1 MFPLSAPWCVKRESL
16 NDGPPY
22 TVTLHMLITET
33 QAPVSSAT
41 QLRMSDLISA
51 LSYALDLTE
60 GQPMGHAVKCCLL
73 SMRLADILNLSVQQ
87 KSDLYYATLLKDAGC
102 SSNAARMYEILGGD
116 ERKAKQEVKS
126 TDWTKVSFEG
136 LEYLLRNVMPGRS
149 RLERV
154 FAIASVAT
162 NRDAQ
167 TRELINMRCD
177 RGAQIAKKIGFSES
191 ITTAIYSLDEHW
203 NGKGFPAARK
213 AQDIPLFS
221 RIMNLCQTL
230 EVFVTLNGVSDSFQV
245 LRDRSGSW
253 FDPDLVRAACELE
266 NDQELWKLIEQDQV
280 REAVMEMEPISVSL
294 YADDAKLDNV
304 CEAFA
309 NVIDTKSPYTHS
321 HSRGV
326 TSIAVAIC
334 QRLALPEEQV
344 TQVRRAALL
353 HDIGKLSVPNNILD
367 KPGKLTAAEWET
379 VRLHPYYTQ
388 RILERIRGFQDL
400 AFLASSHHERLD
412 GSGYF
417 RNLRATQ
424 ISPGARAIAV
434 ADVYDALSSKRPYRG
449 ALTKDEVF
457 KIMAA
462 DVPQAL
468 DGDCF
473 AALKSLDLTT
483 GN

>member
-1 MFPLSAPWCVKRESL
+1 MF
-16 NDGPPY
+16 
-22 TVTLHMLITET
+22 ITET
-33 QAPVSSAT
+33 APVLIPT

-60 GQPMGHAVKCCLL
+60 GQPMGHAVKTCLL
-73 SMRLADILNLSVQQ
+73 AMRLADVLQMPVEQ

-102 SSNAARMYEILGGD
+102 SSNAARMYDILGGD

-126 TDWTKVSFEG
+126 TDWTRVSFDG

-162 NRDAQ
+162 NREAQ

-177 RGAQIAKKIGFSES
+177 RGAQIAKKVGFSEA
-191 ITTAIYSLDEHW
+191 TTSAIYNLDEHW
-203 NGKGFPAARK
+203 NGKGFPEGRK
-213 AQDIPLFS
+213 GKDIPLFA

-230 EVFVTLNGVSDSFQV
+230 DVFVTLNGVSDAFQV
-245 LRDRSGSW
+245 LRDRSGTW
-253 FDPDLVRAACELE
+253 FDPDLVRAAGELE
-266 NDQELWKLIEQDQV
+266 KDQELWRLIVEDRV
-280 REAVMEMEPISVSL
+280 RDEVIDLEPLSVSQFV
-294 YADDAKLDNV
+294 DEAKLDNV

-309 NVIDTKSPYTHS
+309 NVIDIKSPYTHS

-326 TSIAVAIC
+326 TSVAVAIC
-334 QRLALPEEQV
+334 GRLGLPEDQV
-344 TQVRRAALL
+344 TLVRRAALL

-367 KPGKLTAAEWET
+367 KPGKLTAVEWET

-388 RILERIRGFQDL
+388 RILERIRGFQHL
-400 AFLASSHHERLD
+400 AFVASSHHERLD

-417 RNLRATQ
+417 RNLRSTQ
-424 ISPGARAIAV
+424 IPPAARAIAV

-449 ALTKDEVF
+449 ALAKSEVF
-457 KIMAA
+457 RIMAA
-462 DVPQAL
+462 DVPHAL
-468 DGDCF
+468 DADCF
-473 AALKSLDLTT
+473 AALKSLDLTD

>member
-1 MFPLSAPWCVKRESL
+1 
-16 NDGPPY
+16 
-22 TVTLHMLITET
+22 MLTTET
-33 QAPVSSAT
+33 QAPVSSTST

-73 SMRLADILNLSVQQ
+73 SMRVADILNLSVQQ

-102 SSNAARMYEILGGD
+102 SSNAARMHEILGGD

-167 TRELINMRCD
+167 TSELINLRCD

-191 ITTAIYSLDEHW
+191 TTTAIYSLDEHW
-203 NGKGFPAARK
+203 NGKGFPAGRK

-230 EVFVTLNGVSDSFQV
+230 EVFISLNGVSDGFQV
-245 LRDRSGSW
+245 LRDRSGTW
-253 FDPDLVRAACELE
+253 FDPELVRVAGELE
-266 NDQELWKLIEQDQV
+266 KDAELWKVIEQDRV
-280 REAVMEMEPISVSL
+280 REAVMDIEPISVSL
-294 YADDAKLDNV
+294 YADEAKLDNV

-309 NVIDTKSPYTHS
+309 NIIDIKSTYTHS

-334 QRLALPEEQV
+334 QRLALPEDQV
-344 TQVRRAALL
+344 TLVRRAALL
-353 HDIGKLSVPNNILD
+353 HDIGKLSIPNNILD
-367 KPGKLTAAEWET
+367 KAGKLTAAEWET

-388 RILERIRGFQDL
+388 RILERIGGFKDL

-417 RNLRATQ
+417 RNLRASQ
-424 ISPGARAIAV
+424 ISTGARAIAV
-434 ADVYDALSSKRPYRG
+434 ADVYDGLSSKRPYRG
-449 ALTKDEVF
+449 ALSKAEVF

-462 DVPQAL
+462 DVPHAL
-468 DGDCF
+468 DASCF

-483 GN
+483 SH

>member
-1 MFPLSAPWCVKRESL
+1 MFPLSAPCLFKSADRVR
-16 NDGPPY
+16 PPPI
-22 TVTLHMLITET
+22 LKPIFMLTTET
-33 QAPVSSAT
+33 APVLSPT

-73 SMRLADILNLSVQQ
+73 SMRLADILQLPVQQ
-87 KSDLYYATLLKDAGC
+87 RSDLYYATLLKDAGC
-102 SSNAARMYEILGGD
+102 SSNAARMYDILGGD
-116 ERKAKQEVKS
+116 ERKAKQEIKS
-126 TDWTKVSFEG
+126 TDWTRVTFDG

-162 NRDAQ
+162 SREAQ

-177 RGAQIAKKIGFSES
+177 RGAQIARKIGFSEA
-191 ITTAIYSLDEHW
+191 TTSAIYSLDEHW
-203 NGKGFPAARK
+203 NGKGFPAGRK
-213 AQDIPLFS
+213 GLDIPLFS

-230 EVFVTLNGVSDSFQV
+230 EVFVTLNGVSDAFQV

-253 FDPDLVRAACELE
+253 FDPDIVRAAGELE
-266 NDQELWKLIEQDQV
+266 KEAELWTIIEEDRV
-280 REAVMEMEPISVSL
+280 REAVIDLEPISVSL
-294 YADDAKLDNV
+294 YADETKLDNV

-309 NVIDTKSPYTHS
+309 SVIDIKSPYTHS

-326 TSIAVAIC
+326 TSVAVAIT
-334 QRLALPEEQV
+334 QRLALPEDQV
-344 TQVRRAALL
+344 TLVRRAALL

-388 RILERIRGFQDL
+388 RILERIRGFQHL
-400 AFLASSHHERLD
+400 AFVASSHHERLD

-417 RNLRATQ
+417 RNLRTTQ
-424 ISPGARAIAV
+424 IPPASRAIAV
-434 ADVYDALSSKRPYRG
+434 ADVYDALSSKRPYRS
-449 ALTKDEVF
+449 ALAKSEVF
-457 KIMAA
+457 QIMAL
-462 DVPQAL
+462 DVPHAL
-468 DGDCF
+468 DADCF
-473 AALKSLDLTT
+473 AALKSLDLTN
-483 GN
+483 GK

>member
-1 MFPLSAPWCVKRESL
+1 
-16 NDGPPY
+16 
-22 TVTLHMLITET
+22 
-33 QAPVSSAT
+33 
-41 QLRMSDLISA
+41 
-51 LSYALDLTE
+51 
-60 GQPMGHAVKCCLL
+60 MGHAVKCCLL
-73 SMRLADILNLSVQQ
+73 AMRLADVLQLSVQQ

-102 SSNAARMYEILGGD
+102 SSNAARMYDILGGD

-126 TDWTKVSFEG
+126 TDWTRVTFDG

-167 TRELINMRCD
+167 TRELIGIRCD
-177 RGAQIAKKIGFSES
+177 RGAQIARKIGFSES
-191 ITTAIYSLDEHW
+191 MTSAIYSLDEHW
-203 NGKGFPAARK
+203 NGKGFPEGLEG
-213 AQDIPLFS
+213 AQIPLLS

-230 EVFVTLNGVSDSFQV
+230 EVFVTLNGVSDAFQV
-245 LRDRSGSW
+245 LQDRSETW
-253 FDPDLVRAACELE
+253 FDPELGQAATQLE
-266 NDQELWKLIEQDQV
+266 KDSELWKLIEQDRV
-280 REAVMEMEPISVSL
+280 RDEVIDLEPTGGLL
-294 YADDAKLDNV
+294 YVDEIKLDSV

-309 NVIDTKSPYTHS
+309 GIIDVKSPYTHT

-326 TSIAVAIC
+326 TSVSVAIC
-334 QRLALPEEQV
+334 QRLGLPEEQV
-344 TQVRRAALL
+344 TLVRRAALL

-388 RILERIRGFQDL
+388 RILERIRGFQHL
-400 AFLASSHHERLD
+400 AFVASSHHEKLD

-417 RNLRATQ
+417 RNLNAAQLPLT
-424 ISPGARAIAV
+424 ARAIAV
-434 ADVYDALSSKRPYRG
+434 ADIYDALSSKRPYRS
-449 ALTKDEVF
+449 ALAKSEVF
-457 KIMAA
+457 RIMSV

-468 DGDCF
+468 DPDCF
-473 AALKSLDLTT
+473 SALKSLDLTN

>member
-1 MFPLSAPWCVKRESL
+1 
-16 NDGPPY
+16 
-22 TVTLHMLITET
+22 MLLTET
-33 QAPVSSAT
+33 APVSSPT

-73 SMRLADILNLSVQQ
+73 SMRLAEILQLTVEQ
-87 KSDLYYATLLKDAGC
+87 KSDLYYATLLKDTGC

-116 ERKAKQEVKS
+116 ERKAKQEIKS
-126 TDWTKVSFEG
+126 TDWTRVSFEG

-162 NRDAQ
+162 SRDAQ
-167 TRELINMRCD
+167 TRELIGMRCD
-177 RGAQIAKKIGFSES
+177 RGAQIARKVGFSEAMS
-191 ITTAIYSLDEHW
+191 SAIYSLDEHW
-203 NGKGFPAARK
+203 NGKGFPAGLK
-213 AQDIPLFS
+213 GEDIPPIS

-230 EVFVTLNGVSDSFQV
+230 EVFVTLNGVQDAFQV

-253 FDPDLVRAACELE
+253 FDPEMVKAAAGLE
-266 NDQELWKLIEQDQV
+266 NDEQLWKIFQEDRV
-280 REAVMEMEPISVSL
+280 REEVIGLEPGSGLIYVDESG
-294 YADDAKLDNV
+294 LDNV

-309 NVIDTKSPYTHS
+309 SVIDIKSPYTHT

-326 TSIAVAIC
+326 TSVAVAIC
-334 QRLALPEEQV
+334 QRLRLAEEEV
-344 TQVRRAALL
+344 RLVRRAALL

-367 KPGKLTAAEWET
+367 KPGKLTATEWET

-388 RILERIRGFQDL
+388 RILERIRGFQHL
-400 AFLASSHHERLD
+400 AFVASSHHERLN
-412 GSGYF
+412 GAGYF
-417 RNLRATQ
+417 RNLQGAQ
-424 ISPGARAIAV
+424 IPMSSRAIAV

-449 ALTKDEVF
+449 AVAKSEVF
-457 KIMAA
+457 RIMSA
-462 DVPQAL
+462 DVPHAL

-473 AALKSLDLTT
+473 AALKSLDLTN

>member
-1 MFPLSAPWCVKRESL
+1 
-16 NDGPPY
+16 
-22 TVTLHMLITET
+22 MLITET

-73 SMRLADILNLSVQQ
+73 SMRLADILNLSMQQ

-167 TRELINMRCD
+167 TRELINLRCD

-203 NGKGFPAARK
+203 NGKGFPAGRK
-213 AQDIPLFS
+213 SQDIPLFS

-230 EVFVTLNGVSDSFQV
+230 EMFVTLNGVSDGFQV
-245 LRDRSGSW
+245 LRDRSGTW
-253 FDPDLVRAACELE
+253 FDPELVRAVTELE
-266 NDQELWKLIEQDQV
+266 KDAELWKLIEQDRV
-280 REAVMEMEPISVSL
+280 REAVMEMEPINVSL
-294 YADDAKLDNV
+294 YADEAKLDNV

-309 NVIDTKSPYTHS
+309 NVIDIKSPYTHS

-344 TQVRRAALL
+344 TLVRRAALL

-449 ALTKDEVF
+449 ALTKAEVF
-457 KIMAA
+457 KIIAA
-462 DVPQAL
+462 DVPHTL

-483 GN
+483 SN

>member
-1 MFPLSAPWCVKRESL
+1 MLEGAPFILRVPEMLLTES
-16 NDGPPY
+16 
-22 TVTLHMLITET
+22 
-33 QAPVSSAT
+33 APVSSPT

-73 SMRLADILNLSVQQ
+73 SMRLADILQLTVEQ
-87 KSDLYYATLLKDAGC
+87 KSDLYYATLLKDTGC

-116 ERKAKQEVKS
+116 ERKAKQEIKS
-126 TDWTKVSFEG
+126 TDWTRVSFEG

-162 NRDAQ
+162 SRDTQ
-167 TRELINMRCD
+167 TRELIGMRCD
-177 RGAQIAKKIGFSES
+177 RGAQIARRIGFSEPMS
-191 ITTAIYSLDEHW
+191 SAIYSLDEHW
-203 NGKGFPAARK
+203 NGKGFPAGLK
-213 AQDIPLFS
+213 GEDIPLIS
-221 RIMNLCQTL
+221 RLMNLCQTL
-230 EVFVTLNGVSDSFQV
+230 EVFVTLNGVHDAFQV

-253 FDPDLVRAACELE
+253 FDPELVKAAAALE
-266 NDQELWKLIEQDQV
+266 NDEQLWTIIQEDRV
-280 REAVMEMEPISVSL
+280 REEVIALEPMGGFL
-294 YADDAKLDNV
+294 YVDEAGLDNV

-309 NVIDTKSPYTHS
+309 SVIDIKSPYTHT

-326 TSIAVAIC
+326 TSVAVAIC
-334 QRLALPEEQV
+334 QRLRLAEEEV
-344 TQVRRAALL
+344 RLVRRAALL

-367 KPGKLTAAEWET
+367 KPGKLTATEWET

-388 RILERIRGFQDL
+388 RILERIHGFQHL
-400 AFLASSHHERLD
+400 AFVASSHHERLN

-417 RNLRATQ
+417 RNLQGAQ
-424 ISPGARAIAV
+424 IPMSSRAIAV

-449 ALTKDEVF
+449 GLAKSEVLR
-457 KIMAA
+457 IMSA

-473 AALKSLDLTT
+473 AALKSLDLTN